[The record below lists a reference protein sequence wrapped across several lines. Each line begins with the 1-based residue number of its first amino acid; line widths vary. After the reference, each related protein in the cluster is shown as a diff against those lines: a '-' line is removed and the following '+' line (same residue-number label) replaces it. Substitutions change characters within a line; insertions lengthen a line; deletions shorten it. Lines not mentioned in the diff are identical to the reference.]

1 MIVCMPHTVLATRQ
15 DGIGC
20 KPQPAKH
27 VVVDDFTLSRG
38 NIESAWMPA
47 NYMEESIFQAQP
59 DEE

>member
-1 MIVCMPHTVLATRQ
+1 MIVCMPHTVL
-15 DGIGC
+15 
-20 KPQPAKH
+20 AKH